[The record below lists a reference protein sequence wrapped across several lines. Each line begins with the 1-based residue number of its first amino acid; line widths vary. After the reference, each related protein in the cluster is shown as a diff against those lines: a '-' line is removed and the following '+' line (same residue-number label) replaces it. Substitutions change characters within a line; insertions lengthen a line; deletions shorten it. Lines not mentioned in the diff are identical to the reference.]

1 MKLTTKARFAVSALL
16 DLARQSGPAPMS
28 LRQVG
33 ERLGVSLSYLEQLFV
48 QLRRKGLVVSVRGPG
63 GGYRLGR
70 PAAEIRVADVVNA
83 VDRQDDGEDGR
94 VGLETALWD
103 RLESHL
109 MSFLEEVTLA
119 DMLAGQGS
127 SQPVMPHAPLMRA
140 GPERSPATVAA
151 TLAANDALA
160 SSARVHALPRR

>member
-1 MKLTTKARFAVSALL
+1 MKLTTKARFAVAALL

-70 PAAEIRVADVVNA
+70 PAADIRVSDVVNA
-83 VDRQDDGEDGR
+83 VDRQDDGDDGR
-94 VGLETALWD
+94 IGLETALWD

-109 MSFLEEVTLA
+109 MTFLDEVTLA
-119 DMLAGQGS
+119 DMLVDQGA
-127 SQPVMPHAPLMRA
+127 SQQVMAHSPLMHAKSDR
-140 GPERSPATVAA
+140 GRTNVAA
-151 TLAANDALA
+151 ARAANDALA
-160 SSARVHALPRR
+160 SKAQVHALPRR